1 MPSSFQLQ
9 RLRPD
14 PFLVL
19 LVLTVLLAM
28 ILPATGTVAEWL
40 SRASY
45 AAVVVL
51 FFVYGAKLEP
61 RAVLAG
67 LANWRL
73 QGTTLLT
80 TFALFPVIGLALAT
94 ALSLVLPSDLAL
106 GVLFLCLL
114 PSTVQSCIAFTSLA
128 HGNVGGA
135 VCAATLSNI
144 TAVVLTPLLSALLLQ
159 TGEGPSGSAVV
170 NIAVQI
176 LLPFA
181 LGQLSRRVIGTWFA
195 RHPRLTLA
203 VDRGSILLIVYT
215 AFSAGM
221 VAGVWMRVTPWD
233 IVALLGTE
241 ILLLAI
247 ILAGSMLLAQKLG
260 LDRSDRV
267 ALMFCGSTKSMAT
280 GIPIAN
286 ILFMGQAVSLIVL
299 PLLIFHQL
307 QIVVCASIAH
317 RLSRHT

>member
-1 MPSSFQLQ
+1 MSSPSPLQ
-9 RLRPD
+9 RFRPD
-14 PFLVL
+14 PFFVL
-19 LVLTVLLAM
+19 LVLTVLSAM
-28 ILPATGTVAEWL
+28 VLPATDMVAEWL

-51 FFVYGAKLEP
+51 FFVYGAKLDP

-94 ALSLVLPSDLAL
+94 AIGSILPANLAL

-128 HGNVGGA
+128 QGNVGGA

-144 TAVVLTPLLSALLLQ
+144 AAVALTPLLSAILLQ

-170 NIAVQI
+170 NIGVQI

-181 LGQLSRRVIGTWFA
+181 LGQISRRVIGAWFA
-195 RHPRLTLA
+195 QHPRLTLA

-221 VAGVWMRVTPWD
+221 VAGVWMRVTPCD
-233 IVALLGTE
+233 IVVLLGAE

-247 ILAGSMLLAQKLG
+247 ILAGSMLLARKLG

-267 ALMFCGSTKSMAT
+267 ALLFCGSTKSMAT
-280 GIPIAN
+280 GIPVAN

-307 QIVVCASIAH
+307 QIFVCASIAH
-317 RLSRHT
+317 RLSRQT